1 MSDPENALTEPVPSE
16 QIPTTTAAERPIAPA
31 WHTIVLIAGIAL
43 LSFEGARQLSGTA
56 GGAAH
61 ESRLFTYAS
70 TIFSEVLMLAWVYL
84 GMRLRKVPFRTLFG
98 DLSGGIRSFFLDL
111 GIAGLFWI
119 GSVMVLGTINI
130 TWFVIEAAVHH
141 RSFFGPHGKPMP
153 ANPSQQHLLHTLG
166 SLAPSNG
173 REVLAWAVV
182 CAMAGLIEELVFR
195 GYFQRQFTAWGRGAV
210 AVGVVFSAL
219 MFGGAHGYQGIHNMV
234 LLSTFGVLFSIV
246 AVLRG
251 NLRPAIFAHA
261 WNDFIMGLLLMVAR
275 ARHLI

>member
-1 MSDPENALTEPVPSE
+1 MPDSENVVTESLPSE
-16 QIPTTTAAERPIAPA
+16 PSSTTASAERPIAPF
-31 WHTIVLIAGIAL
+31 WHTIVLIAAIGL

-61 ESRLFTYAS
+61 ESRLTTYAS
-70 TIFSEVLMLAWVYL
+70 TVFSEVLMLAWVYFGL
-84 GMRLRKVPFRTLFG
+84 RLRKVPFRSLFG
-98 DLSGGIRSFFLDL
+98 NLTGGARSLFLDL

-119 GSVMVLGTINI
+119 ASIVILGTINV
-130 TWFVIEAAVHH
+130 TWYVIDAAVHH
-141 RSFFGPHGKPMP
+141 RSFFGPHGKTVSP
-153 ANPSQQHLLHTLG
+153 NPGQQHLLHTLG

-195 GYFQRQFTAWGRGAV
+195 GYFQRQFTAWGRGAIGW
-210 AVGVVFSAL
+210 GVVFSAF

-234 LLSTFGVLFSIV
+234 LLSTFGVLFSLV
-246 AVLRG
+246 VVFRG

-275 ARHLI
+275 SRHLI